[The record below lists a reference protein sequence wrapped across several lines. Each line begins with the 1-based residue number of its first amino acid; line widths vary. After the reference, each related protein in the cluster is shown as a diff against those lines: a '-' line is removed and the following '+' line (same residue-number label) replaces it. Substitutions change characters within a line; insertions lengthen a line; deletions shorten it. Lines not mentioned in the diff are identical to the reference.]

1 MIKQLFGNNVAIIP
15 IVDQEEKTT
24 SGIILTNK
32 KGTKKLYGKV
42 VAVGNGL
49 MLQDGM
55 RAKIEVG
62 IGSTVI
68 YKQYA
73 GVQINDDGQELL
85 VVDMKDIIAEI
96 A

>member
-15 IVDQEEKTT
+15 VVDQEEKTA
-24 SGIILTNK
+24 SGIILTDK
-32 KGTKKLYGKV
+32 KGTKKQYGKV

-49 MLQDGM
+49 MLQDGT
-55 RAKIEVG
+55 RAKIEVKV
-62 IGSTVI
+62 GSTVI

-73 GVQINDDGQELL
+73 GVQINDNNQELL

-96 A
+96 E

>member
-15 IVDQEEKTT
+15 IVDQEEKTS

-32 KGTKKLYGKV
+32 KGTKKLYGRV
-42 VAVGNGL
+42 IAVGNGL
-49 MLQDGM
+49 MLQDGT
-55 RAKIEVG
+55 RAKI
-62 IGSTVI
+62 VI

>member
-1 MIKQLFGNNVAIIP
+1 LIKKLFGNNVAIVP

-32 KGTKKLYGKV
+32 KGTKKQFGKV

-49 MLQDGM
+49 MLQDGT
-55 RAKIEVG
+55 RAKIEVE

-73 GVQINDDGQELL
+73 GVQIHDGARELL

-96 A
+96 E